1 MTRIQRNRLSMSTAA
16 VALFLPMTA
25 GVALAQSSGFAIE
38 IGPGTD
44 PYSSTRIGARVFGT
58 ATDPAASFVRGCQG
72 AMIPEAS
79 GAAFEVTDR
88 METLAFTA
96 AGEGL
101 RSLVVGSPNGLYQC
115 ALADDEGFVSTQL
128 AGAAPGRYT
137 VWLGGEE
144 GSTID
149 ARLFASERAVSA
161 MELFG
166 LNVARLG
173 EPRAG
178 RFVFAASAETGR
190 QDLVQDGVLY
200 ANTEMRPLAPESCWG
215 YSQFDAADA
224 VLTLDEDG
232 DDFSIFAMSD
242 RDLVMAVVDP
252 SGQVHCNDD
261 VYQLNPGV
269 TLTGAA
275 GDYQIFV
282 GGYGQ
287 GGDGST
293 YDLYTSVG
301 APAFSNAIVDLD
313 GAPRA
318 GTISFDLSDAGQ
330 GQLLATGPV
339 HAFDPVNLL
348 PMSSDCRGYTDLSA
362 PDLVMTLDAAEP
374 MISLYARSETDLV
387 MAVRA
392 PDGNWSCNDDSF
404 ELNPG
409 LSFTDA
415 QPGEYLVYV
424 GAYMSDVT
432 GEYNLYASMGSP
444 NWGGAVPA
452 GGSMAPDSLNVTAE
466 PTVGTLSFGPD
477 TLLDPRIIFDIEAS
491 TTEAF
496 GMGTG
501 CAGFISPSQ
510 PDLVIDAQS
519 GLPQL
524 MIYMVG
530 DVDSTLAVVG
540 PDGQIYC
547 NDDFE
552 QLNPGVMIPNPQP
565 GPYAVFAGSYGGD
578 GGLATLGVTI
588 ASPQW
593 VMDRE
598 H

>member
-1 MTRIQRNRLSMSTAA
+1 MSTAA

-128 AGAAPGRYT
+128 AGVAPGRYT

-392 PDGNWSCNDDSF
+392 PDGSWSCNDDSF